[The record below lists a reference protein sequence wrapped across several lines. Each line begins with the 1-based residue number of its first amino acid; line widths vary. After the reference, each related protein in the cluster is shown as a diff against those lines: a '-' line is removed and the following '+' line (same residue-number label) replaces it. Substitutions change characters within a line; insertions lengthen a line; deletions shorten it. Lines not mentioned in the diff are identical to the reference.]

1 MDLKV
6 FQLLLVLDKNKNF
19 NYMNKN
25 FFLIEHPLIKRD
37 VTILRDIKT
46 SSDTFR
52 AALQRVSN
60 VLAVEISKNFK
71 LSEIEIDTPLEK
83 TTGAKLTHDVILVP
97 VLRAGLGMVNG
108 FLQIIPEAKVGHIGL
123 QRDEETLKPIEYY
136 YKVPKNLDSSEVIM
150 LDPMLAT
157 GGSASEALKYLK
169 KRGAKKL
176 VFACLVAAPEGIK
189 KIETEHPDI
198 KIFAA
203 ALDRELNDKGYI
215 LPGLGDAGDR
225 TFGTL

>member
-1 MDLKV
+1 
-6 FQLLLVLDKNKNF
+6 
-19 NYMNKN
+19 MNKN
-25 FFLIEHPLIKRD
+25 FFLIEHPIIKRD
-37 VTILRDIKT
+37 VTILRDKNT
-46 SSDTFR
+46 DSETFR

-60 VLAVEISKNFK
+60 ILAVELSKEFRLTETK
-71 LSEIEIDTPLEK
+71 VETPLE
-83 TTGAKLTHDVILVP
+83 TTQGAKLTHDVILVP

-136 YKVPKNLDSSEVIM
+136 YKVPKNLETAEVVM

-169 KRGAKKL
+169 KRGASKL
-176 VFACLVAAPEGIK
+176 VFACLVAAPEGIE
-189 KIETEHPDI
+189 KIKAEHPDV

-203 ALDRELNDKGYI
+203 ALDRELNTKGYI

>member
-1 MDLKV
+1 
-6 FQLLLVLDKNKNF
+6 
-19 NYMNKN
+19 MNKN
-25 FFLIEHPLIKRD
+25 FFLIQHPVIKRD
-37 VTILRDIKT
+37 VTILRDKNT
-46 SSDTFR
+46 DSETFR

-60 VLAVEISKNFK
+60 ILAVELSKEFK
-71 LSEIEIDTPLEK
+71 LTETEVETPLEK
-83 TTGAKLTHDVILVP
+83 TQGAKLTHDIILVP

-136 YKVPKNLDSSEVIM
+136 YKVPKHLETAEVVM

-169 KRGAKKL
+169 KRGATKL
-176 VFACLVAAPEGIK
+176 VFACLVAAPEGID
-189 KIETEHPDI
+189 KIKSEHPDV
-198 KIFAA
+198 KIYAA
-203 ALDRELNDKGYI
+203 ALDRQLNSKGYI

>member
-1 MDLKV
+1 
-6 FQLLLVLDKNKNF
+6 
-19 NYMNKN
+19 MNKN
-25 FFLIEHPLIKRD
+25 FFLIQHPVIKRD
-37 VTILRDIKT
+37 VTILRDKNT
-46 SSDTFR
+46 DSETFR

-60 VLAVEISKNFK
+60 ILAVE
-71 LSEIEIDTPLEK
+71 LSREFRLTETEVETPLEE
-83 TTGAKLTHDVILVP
+83 TQGAKLTHDIILVP

-136 YKVPKNLDSSEVIM
+136 YKVPKHLETAEVVM

-169 KRGAKKL
+169 KRGATKL
-176 VFACLVAAPEGIK
+176 AFACLVAAPEGID
-189 KIETEHPDI
+189 KIKSEHPDV
-198 KIFAA
+198 KIYAA
-203 ALDRELNDKGYI
+203 ALDRELNSKGYI

>member
-1 MDLKV
+1 
-6 FQLLLVLDKNKNF
+6 
-19 NYMNKN
+19 MNKN
-25 FFLIEHPLIKRD
+25 FFLIEHPIIKRD
-37 VTILRDIKT
+37 VTILRDINT
-46 SSDTFR
+46 DSETFR

-60 VLAVEISKNFK
+60 ILAVELSKEFR
-71 LSEIEIDTPLEK
+71 LTDTEVETPLEK
-83 TTGAKLTHDVILVP
+83 TQGAKLTHNIILVP

-136 YKVPKNLDSSEVIM
+136 YKVPKHLETAEVVM

-169 KRGAKKL
+169 KRGATKL
-176 VFACLVAAPEGIK
+176 VFACLVAAPEGIA
-189 KIETEHPDI
+189 KIKSEHPDV

-203 ALDRELNDKGYI
+203 ALDRELNTKGYI

>member
-1 MDLKV
+1 
-6 FQLLLVLDKNKNF
+6 
-19 NYMNKN
+19 MNKN
-25 FFLIEHPLIKRD
+25 FFLIQHPVIKRD
-37 VTILRDIKT
+37 VTILRDKNT
-46 SSDTFR
+46 DSETFR

-60 VLAVEISKNFK
+60 ILAVELSKEFR
-71 LSEIEIDTPLEK
+71 LTETEVETPLEK
-83 TTGAKLTHDVILVP
+83 TQGAKLTHDIILVP

-136 YKVPKNLDSSEVIM
+136 YKVPKHLETAEVVM

-169 KRGAKKL
+169 KRGATKL
-176 VFACLVAAPEGIK
+176 VFACLVAAPEGID
-189 KIETEHPDI
+189 KIKSEHPDV
-198 KIFAA
+198 KIYAA
-203 ALDRELNDKGYI
+203 ALDRELNSKGYI